1 MRASGIAT
9 AVVYAAVAAAQAT
22 QDAPVINGNPAGVA
36 YKAVLP
42 NATFFHVDDLVGN
55 VKGVV
60 VAETPADG
68 VGVKFT
74 VEFSNLPKSGGP
86 FPYHIHVDP
95 VPSDGNC
102 TKTLAHL
109 DPYIRGEKPP
119 CDAATPEKCQVGD
132 LSGKH
137 GKITADPFRA
147 EYVDKFSSLKEGE
160 GSFFGNRSFVL
171 HFGNTTRISCASFVK
186 VPGNG
191 TNTTT
196 KYPTQAPTSAPTST
210 VSRTGSAGLPTTTGV
225 PPTSTVVPIAAAA
238 LSSVSLPLMVVA
250 AAAAFFAL

>member
-1 MRASGIAT
+1 MADR
-9 AVVYAAVAAAQAT
+9 VH
-22 QDAPVINGNPAGVA
+22 PA
-36 YKAVLP
+36 
-42 NATFFHVDDLVGN
+42 
-55 VKGVV
+55 
-60 VAETPADG
+60 
-68 VGVKFT
+68 
-74 VEFSNLPKSGGP
+74 
-86 FPYHIHVDP
+86 YHIHVDP

-109 DPYIRGEKPP
+109 DPYIRGEDPV
-119 CDAATPEKCQVGD
+119 CDSTAPETCQVGD

-137 GKITADPFRA
+137 GKITADPFQVQ
-147 EYVDKFSSLKEGE
+147 YVDKFSSLKEGE

-171 HFGNTTRISCASFVK
+171 HFGNKTRISCASFVK
-186 VPGNG
+186 VHGSD

-196 KYPTQAPTSAPTST
+196 TKTKCPTHAPTTVPVSSGVGTGSPTAPTA
-210 VSRTGSAGLPTTTGV
+210 TGA